1 MTMLQAVTLR
11 MMWKQQTDRSPC
23 EHRTLELEW
32 DRLGHSTGNYVCVRC
47 GEPVAERKLAA

>member
-11 MMWKQQTDRSPC
+11 MIWKQQTDRSPC